1 MALDGY
7 ESALR
12 ATQIQVAEQG
22 AATPQNRDAFEYGR
36 VHGYYAGLQ
45 KALDLYLDHVRD
57 QNAKDDRL

>member
-12 ATQIQVAEQG
+12 ATLVQWAEQG
-22 AATPQNRDAFEYGR
+22 AAKPQYRDAFEYGR

-45 KALDLYLDHVRD
+45 KALDLFLAHVRD
-57 QNAKDDRL
+57 QDAKDAAL